1 MKIGLLAMQNGHA
14 INMVPGIKLIILIIS
29 VLIIESVK
37 SKVEEMN
44 NFSVEWADIWS
55 MANFDFFSK

>member
-44 NFSVEWADIWS
+44 NFSVEWADI
-55 MANFDFFSK
+55 

>member
-14 INMVPGIKLIILIIS
+14 INIVPCIKLKILIIS

-44 NFSVEWADIWS
+44 NFSVEWADI
-55 MANFDFFSK
+55 

>member
-1 MKIGLLAMQNGHA
+1 MKTGLLAMQNGHA

-29 VLIIESVK
+29 LCVFIIESVK

-44 NFSVEWADIWS
+44 NFSVEWADI
-55 MANFDFFSK
+55 